1 MWEIMMRRKVTRDS
15 YAPVDD
21 VAQEIHGKLSNN
33 DELPPGKRI
42 LGEPDSERC
51 SQADVYDRRLAYYHS
66 RGRALFGK
74 R

>member
-1 MWEIMMRRKVTRDS
+1 MRKKVTRDS

-33 DELPPGKRI
+33 NELPPGKRI
-42 LGEPDSERC
+42 LGEPDSERS
-51 SQADVYDRRLAYYHS
+51 SQADVCDRRLADYRS